1 MPHQHLSHTFRRLAV
16 ALVLTAW
23 LSGCATTMDRSIA
36 IAEQIVTPVTVGDPT
51 SVAAL
56 DLAEAMLQA
65 GFTPEQI
72 IEDGPAIRD
81 ALALSGGAQVRYD
94 HVAQA
99 LFAVHSQQLYVT
111 SRDRGTFTVP
121 LRAFVT

>member
-1 MPHQHLSHTFRRLAV
+1 MTLRPSRYRLV
-16 ALVLTAW
+16 ASVVIAAL

-51 SVAAL
+51 NVSAL

-72 IEDGPAIRD
+72 LEDGPSIRD

-94 HVAQA
+94 QVAQA

-111 SRDRGTFTVP
+111 SRDRGTLTIP